1 MGIFG
6 GEARILQGRALLGA
20 LLLQVLRP
28 THQCRPLARPTHT
41 SVERNAADLV
51 ETVTAVDGRV
61 TQKGYDSAERLVEER
76 GYNLATPFSQS
87 RENVVVFWR

>member
-1 MGIFG
+1 M
-6 GEARILQGRALLGA
+6 
-20 LLLQVLRP
+20 
-28 THQCRPLARPTHT
+28 
-41 SVERNAADLV
+41 ERNAADLV